1 MDFEQNVRLNFDLLS
16 DNEKDMV
23 FFIRTHKAQVENN
36 YCLLKVLSYV

>member
-23 FFIRTHKAQVENN
+23 FLFVRIK
-36 YCLLKVLSYV
+36 LK